1 MAMLASISVPAFSWG
16 LESFVLLGLVGLL
29 TIAVSIFLLSRKS
42 FDGQLP
48 PGPTAWPIIGNLH
61 QLGQQ
66 NLHHVLWEMSKKY
79 GPVMRLW
86 LGSHLLVVV
95 SSAQAAAEFV
105 KVQDKVWAS
114 RPPSLAGEIFSY
126 NYRDIVWAPY
136 GNHWR
141 HVRKICSLELFSPK
155 RLETFR
161 APRTEQL
168 SLMIKTMFQDG
179 EKGEVVNLG
188 VKLGHLSGNNI
199 TRILLN
205 KRYCI
210 SEFRT
215 SMESIIWHEIFW
227 SFLQLRSSNQT
238 HHLFI
243 WLCENMISVVRASP
257 AVLSMWPCKNYL
269 SHPSLVIYFFQI
281 PPLKLNLAL

>member
-1 MAMLASISVPAFSWG
+1 
-16 LESFVLLGLVGLL
+16 
-29 TIAVSIFLLSRKS
+29 
-42 FDGQLP
+42 
-48 PGPTAWPIIGNLH
+48 
-61 QLGQQ
+61 
-66 NLHHVLWEMSKKY
+66 MSKKY

-215 SMESIIWHEIFW
+215 SMESII
-227 SFLQLRSSNQT
+227 
-238 HHLFI
+238 
-243 WLCENMISVVRASP
+243 
-257 AVLSMWPCKNYL
+257 
-269 SHPSLVIYFFQI
+269 
-281 PPLKLNLAL
+281 

>member
-1 MAMLASISVPAFSWG
+1 MATLASISVPAFSWS
-16 LESFVLLGLVGLL
+16 LEGFVLLGLVGLL
-29 TIAVSIFLLSRKS
+29 TIAVSIFLSSRKS
-42 FDGQLP
+42 FDSQLP

-95 SSAQAAAEFV
+95 SSAQAATEFV

-114 RPPSLAGEIFSY
+114 RPPSIAGEIFSY
-126 NYRDIVWAPY
+126 NYRDVVWAPY

-141 HVRKICSLELFSPK
+141 HVRKIFSLELFSPK

-179 EKGEVVNLG
+179 EKGEVVSLG
-188 VKLGHLSGNNI
+188 VKLGHLSSNNI

-205 KRYCI
+205 KRYYI
-210 SEFRT
+210 SEFQT
-215 SMESIIWHEIFW
+215 SMESII
-227 SFLQLRSSNQT
+227 
-238 HHLFI
+238 
-243 WLCENMISVVRASP
+243 
-257 AVLSMWPCKNYL
+257 
-269 SHPSLVIYFFQI
+269 
-281 PPLKLNLAL
+281 